1 MENMPKI
8 GISTSIL
15 AEKDPKLIQVDRIY
29 LNKEYVTA
37 IERMGGMPI
46 LLPVTLNKMLIDEY
60 VALCDGF
67 VFSGGGDINPLY
79 FNTPPHSGLG
89 GVNSEVDC
97 FQLTLI
103 QKVLE
108 SGKPLLGVC
117 RGIQLL
123 NVALGGNLYQ
133 DLGEIQGEVFQHEQ
147 HAPKYD
153 VIHKVRFVENSVLY
167 EMFGKSVY
175 TNSYHHQAIKRL
187 GKNLRI
193 IGMTD
198 DGVVEAVEM
207 LGHKFCI
214 GVQWHPE
221 MMFTH
226 SDEMSVLFEA
236 LVEAS

>member
-133 DLGEIQGEVFQHEQ
+133 DLGEIQ
-147 HAPKYD
+147 D
-153 VIHKVRFVENSVLY
+153 R
-167 EMFGKSVY
+167 KSV
-175 TNSYHHQAIKRL
+175 
-187 GKNLRI
+187 
-193 IGMTD
+193 
-198 DGVVEAVEM
+198 V
-207 LGHKFCI
+207 
-214 GVQWHPE
+214 
-221 MMFTH
+221 
-226 SDEMSVLFEA
+226 
-236 LVEAS
+236 